1 MISYFKNDRYKTIQE
16 LNKKMAVK
24 EKNIQEM
31 RRRMEQAQLITIPGT
46 SSAERERRN
55 STSSADGKSIKWD
68 ESGRLATVI
77 E

>member
-1 MISYFKNDRYKTIQE
+1 
-16 LNKKMAVK
+16 MAVK